1 MVYMHP
7 SHRKPSV
14 AQHSQTGSTSI
25 SPWEHSARTPTW
37 YDTGERSNGAHGVLL
52 ELAAQY
58 DLPWSGDAVQVVMLV
73 HALMPAVLRCS
84 HTLATSGKGRL
95 AFLHQRQMARSAPCL
110 LSAVFSATSQPAF
123 PRHAPEHYHLF
134 HNQGSTS
141 SDAQWCSASCCLLWG
156 ITPPV
161 GKSPSHPPSYELLMH
176 KTPPTTSFGHP
187 LIDITIWLSGEQT
200 SANFLKWSTW
210 ELAC

>member
-25 SPWEHSARTPTW
+25 SPEEHSARTPTW
-37 YDTGERSNGAHGVLL
+37 YDTGERSNGVHGLLL

-58 DLPWSGDAVQVVMLV
+58 DLPWSGDTIQVAMLV
-73 HALMPAVLRCS
+73 HTLMPAVLRCS

-95 AFLHQRQMARSAPCL
+95 AFLHQRQMARPAPCL
-110 LSAVFSATSQPAF
+110 LSAVFSAASQPAF
-123 PRHAPEHYHLF
+123 PRHVPEHYHLF

-141 SDAQWCSASCCLLWG
+141 SDAQLL
-156 ITPPV
+156 PPV

-176 KTPPTTSFGHP
+176 KTPTTSLGHP
-187 LIDITIWLSGEQT
+187 LIEIIIWLSREQT